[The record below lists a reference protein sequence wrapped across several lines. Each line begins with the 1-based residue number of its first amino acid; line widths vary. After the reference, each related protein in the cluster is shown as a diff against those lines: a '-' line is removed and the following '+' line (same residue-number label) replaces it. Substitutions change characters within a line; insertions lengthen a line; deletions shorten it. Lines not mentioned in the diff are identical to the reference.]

1 MRKRIIAVGHHKNT
15 GKDTFVKFCIDIL
28 RPEVRGLRIMKR
40 GFASK
45 LYEFLHSVYGWAGFK
60 DAQYYEQ
67 YPDEKEKVLPAIG
80 KSPRTLLIEVGT
92 PVMRAYDNDVW
103 INACLKSQDFD
114 ILFITDLRFP
124 NEFEAVEKEGGILI
138 RITRPNLPVPTD
150 VADTAL
156 NDWYNRWHMTI
167 ENNWDLN
174 SLHKEANKLVRTH
187 ILT

>member
-1 MRKRIIAVGHHKNT
+1 MYA
-15 GKDTFVKFCIDIL
+15 
-28 RPEVRGLRIMKR
+28 
-40 GFASK
+40 
-45 LYEFLHSVYGWAGFK
+45 WAGFRDK
-60 DAQYYEQ
+60 QYYD
-67 YPDEKEKVLPAIG
+67 YNPDEKERILLPIN
-80 KSPRTLLIEVGT
+80 KTPRQILIDVG
-92 PVMRAYDNDVW
+92 MLGRGYDDNIW